1 LQKTAEEMAD
11 YVILAI
17 EQFKE
22 EVDSLNYGAQ

>member
-1 LQKTAEEMAD
+1 MAEEVAD